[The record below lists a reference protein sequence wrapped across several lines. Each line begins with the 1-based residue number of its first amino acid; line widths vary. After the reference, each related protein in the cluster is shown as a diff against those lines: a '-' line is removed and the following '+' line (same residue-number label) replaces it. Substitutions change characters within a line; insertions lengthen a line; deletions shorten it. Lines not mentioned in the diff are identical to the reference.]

1 MKMVTVMKN
10 NAYWKRRMEM
20 LETAQLEKGQRF
32 YADLERQ
39 YRIASANIEKEI
51 NNWYQRFAE
60 NNQITMAEAKKLLKT
75 GELAEF
81 KWNVQEYIKY
91 GEENALNQQWMKE
104 LENAS
109 ARVHISRLEAL
120 KIQLQQQVEVLYG
133 NQSDGLDKLLRDIY
147 SEGYY
152 HTAFEIQRG
161 FNIGWD
167 LHDLDSNQL
176 DKILSRPWS
185 LDGRTFSDRIWVN
198 KQQLIGSLQTQ
209 LTQAVI
215 RGESPDVL
223 IKNLAQQMNVDRNKA
238 GRLIMTESAAFA
250 SAAQKDCFKALDVE
264 KYEIVATLDNR
275 TSQICQDLDGEVFD
289 MKDYQVGVTAPPFHP
304 WCRTT
309 TVPYFEDNYGERAA
323 RDEKTGKTYYVPSNM
338 KYKDWK
344 KAFVDG
350 GSKTGL
356 KELGDVKEIVKTLKE
371 QIQEIKDKIEQKG
384 GIIEESDIKEAGK
397 LVQSELQTKR
407 ADLKAEIERLEKEY
421 KATGIEEIENQ
432 LSKLRAAR
440 RGLIDLDEVG
450 LKDMDELNIKY
461 HELMRN
467 KIDLQSKTT
476 ELENKLKLIREKYRG
491 TLKENAEELKKKL
504 SEIREV
510 GISSFDVDA
519 HLNKSRSPMRKVVK
533 EAYDYYPTDWV
544 EKSITRGNLTPKKV
558 NRGYYSDLHAEIAI
572 SGWTEEGY
580 LRTALHELGHR
591 FERAVPGILEA
602 EKIFYERRTAGEAL
616 RWLGGNYRYDEKS
629 RFDKFLNPYMG
640 KDYGGRA
647 YELVSMGFEYA
658 YTNPT
663 KLWED
668 EDLATWIYGI
678 LALY

>member
-1 MKMVTVMKN
+1 
-10 NAYWKRRMEM
+10 
-20 LETAQLEKGQRF
+20 
-32 YADLERQ
+32 
-39 YRIASANIEKEI
+39 
-51 NNWYQRFAE
+51 
-60 NNQITMAEAKKLLKT
+60 
-75 GELAEF
+75 
-81 KWNVQEYIKY
+81 
-91 GEENALNQQWMKE
+91 
-104 LENAS
+104 
-109 ARVHISRLEAL
+109 
-120 KIQLQQQVEVLYG
+120 
-133 NQSDGLDKLLRDIY
+133 
-147 SEGYY
+147 
-152 HTAFEIQRG
+152 
-161 FNIGWD
+161 
-167 LHDLDSNQL
+167 
-176 DKILSRPWS
+176 
-185 LDGRTFSDRIWVN
+185 
-198 KQQLIGSLQTQ
+198 
-209 LTQAVI
+209 
-215 RGESPDVL
+215 
-223 IKNLAQQMNVDRNKA
+223 
-238 GRLIMTESAAFA
+238 MTESAAFA

-350 GSKTGL
+350 GSKDGL

-450 LKDMDELNIKY
+450 LKDMGELSIKY
-461 HELMRN
+461 HELMSK
-467 KIDLQSKTT
+467 KIELQSKTA
-476 ELENKLKLIREKYRG
+476 EIENKLKLIREKYRG

-504 SEIREV
+504 SEIRNM
-510 GISSFDVDA
+510 GYGSFDVDA

-544 EKSITRGNLTPKKV
+544 EKSIARGNLTPKKV

-572 SGWTEEGY
+572 SGWNEEGY
-580 LRTALHELGHR
+580 FKTALHELGHR
-591 FERAVPGILEA
+591 FEKAVPGILKA

-640 KDYGGRA
+640 KDYGGYA

-668 EDLATWIYGI
+668 EDFATWIYGI